1 MIRFL
6 FFLLIGIAFY
16 WVGCSCNT
24 EANGVVLDLQTKQV
38 LEAVRVRLALQH
50 HQRNDTLD
58 QPVFTNAAGFYE
70 LRHSY
75 CKNYDLTFFK
85 EGYIMHTAIPQ
96 KEDTI
101 YLTPATDF

>member
-6 FFLLIGIAFY
+6 FLLLLAIAFY
-16 WVGCSCNT
+16 GIACSCNT
-24 EANGVVLDLQTKQV
+24 AASGVVLDLQTKQV
-38 LEAVRVRLALQH
+38 IQGVRVRLSLMH

-58 QPVFTNAAGFYE
+58 QPVVTNAAGFFE

-85 EGYIMHTAIPQ
+85 EGYIMHTAIP
-96 KEDTI
+96 KTGDTI
-101 YLTPATDF
+101 YLNPETGL